1 MNRVGLN
8 THCLPLNL
16 AVDLGLP
23 GLALAA
29 FVVAVLRPRRW
40 LGLPAGAALAA
51 LFAGQVV
58 DCFLYEPV
66 TLLVMMACAA
76 SVAAPRP
83 EP

>member
-1 MNRVGLN
+1 MLARGDPLGREGPIDVEEGLN
-8 THCLPLNL
+8 
-16 AVDLGLP
+16 
-23 GLALAA
+23 
-29 FVVAVLRPRRW
+29 
-40 LGLPAGAALAA
+40 ALAA